1 MVALG
6 HLRPEMHDLAALPGV
21 ERLARL
27 PANRWIGYT
36 RANQVLALLE
46 RMLDSEPGKIRPR
59 NLLIVGPSN
68 NGKTTIAERFLRDHP
83 PYSSGNDDREIV
95 PVLALQMP
103 ASPTLIRFHAAILAA
118 LNSPVSTQGRT
129 LQPESISLRLL
140 TGVGCRMLII
150 DELHNLLAAT
160 SQRQR
165 EMLNLLRFLG
175 NALRIPLV
183 CLGTREA
190 YLALRTDDQLEN
202 RFQPFVLPLWEDGP
216 EFARLLAS
224 FEAVLPLREPSG
236 LGTPELRKLVA
247 HRTEGIIGEVAA
259 LLTAATSATLLAGAE
274 RIDAGAIEAA
284 DYQPPSVRRRLFERE
299 LR

>member
-1 MVALG
+1 MVALS
-6 HLRPEMHDLAALPGV
+6 HIRPEIHDLVALSGV

-27 PANRWIGYT
+27 PTNRWIGYT
-36 RANQVLALLE
+36 RASQVLALLE
-46 RMLDSEPGKIRPR
+46 HLLASEPGKIRPR

-68 NGKTTIAERFLRDHP
+68 NGKTMIAERFLRGHP
-83 PYSSGNDDREIV
+83 SYTSENDDREII
-95 PVLALQMP
+95 PVLMVQMP
-103 ASPTLIRFHAAILAA
+103 ASPTPIRFHAEILAA

-129 LQPESISLRLL
+129 LQVESMSMRLL

-160 SQRQR
+160 AQRQR

-224 FEAVLPLREPSG
+224 FETVLPCASHPN
-236 LGTPELRKLVA
+236 
-247 HRTEGIIGEVAA
+247 
-259 LLTAATSATLLAGAE
+259 
-274 RIDAGAIEAA
+274 
-284 DYQPPSVRRRLFERE
+284 SVRPLCAS
-299 LR
+299 